1 MKESPRISDAEWEV
15 IRTVWQKPGISAQE
29 VIAEL
34 EPTKDWSPATIK
46 TLLNRLLRKGALRF
60 EKSGK
65 AYCYHALVTE
75 EECRRVESDSFLS
88 RVFDGALSPMLAHF
102 IRSRSLSKEELAEL
116 EAIVRKER
124 TRRP

>member
-1 MKESPRISDAEWEV
+1 MKESPRISDAEWQV
-15 IRTVWQKPGISAQE
+15 IKIIWQRPGISAQE

-34 EPTKDWSPATIK
+34 EPSTRWSPATIK

-60 EKSGK
+60 EKNGK
-65 AYCYHALVTE
+65 AYCYHALVSE
-75 EECRRVESDSFLS
+75 EECRRTESDSFLS

-102 IRSRSLSKEELAEL
+102 IRSRRLSEKELTEL

-124 TRRP
+124 TRKP